1 MNDPQKAARPTVRQR
16 TYLLLRAG
24 NPTPL
29 AIWTRATIAIVIVL
43 NVVAVVLESH
53 DSFYALHREALGL
66 FEIASVF
73 LFTVEYGLRIWSSAE
88 DPQFA
93 GANPWHARWKY
104 LRSGM
109 GIVDLLAIAPFYLG
123 FLVTL
128 DLRQLRAFRLL
139 RLLKL
144 SRSFASLNVFTYV
157 FRSQIPNLIAAALVI
172 LILLIL
178 SSSVMYVVESDAGA
192 TQGTEFSQVDA
203 PPADGQFNDITQAM
217 WWSVVTLTTVGYG
230 DIIPATPLG
239 KLLSGFIMLLGI
251 GLVALPAA
259 ILGGKFAD
267 ELGRRRIKVTTEAV
281 ELASDG
287 KLDEQDE
294 IQLESRGYR
303 EGLSSKEIEEIKKS
317 AMKSVGNLH
326 VCPNCGFAHQGNTA
340 QENNGD
346 RN

>member
-1 MNDPQKAARPTVRQR
+1 MNNLQDAAQRTIRQR

-24 NPTPL
+24 NPTPA
-29 AIWTRATIAIVIVL
+29 AIWTRSFIAIVIVL
-43 NVVAVVLESH
+43 NVIAVVLESH
-53 DSFYALHREALGL
+53 ESFYSLHREALGL

-123 FLVTL
+123 FIFTL

-144 SRSFASLNVFTYV
+144 SRSFASLSVFTYV

-178 SSSVMYVVESDAGA
+178 SSSLMYVVESGAGA
-192 TQGTEFSQVDA
+192 TLGTQHTQSDA
-203 PPADGQFNDITQAM
+203 VTADGQFDDITQAM

-230 DIIPATPLG
+230 DVIPVTPLG

-267 ELGRRRIKVTTEAV
+267 ELGRRRIKITTQAV
-281 ELASDG
+281 ELLRDG
-287 KLDEQDE
+287 ELDEEDE
-294 IQLESRGYR
+294 IRLESRGHH
-303 EGLSSKEIEEIKKS
+303 EGLSSEEIEEIKRS
-317 AMKSVGNLH
+317 AMDSVERLQ
-326 VCPNCGFAHQGNTA
+326 VCPKCGHTLIGS
-340 QENNGD
+340 
-346 RN
+346 

>member
-1 MNDPQKAARPTVRQR
+1 MNDPQNAADRTIRQR
-16 TYLLLRAG
+16 TYLLLRAD
-24 NPTPL
+24 NPTP
-29 AIWTRATIAIVIVL
+29 AAVWTRAMIAVVIVL
-43 NVVAVVLESH
+43 NVIAVVLESH
-53 DSFYALHREALGL
+53 ESFYFLHREALGL
-66 FEIASVF
+66 FEIASVL

-93 GANPWHARWKY
+93 GANPWQARWKY

-157 FRSQIPNLIAAALVI
+157 FRSQIPNLVAAALVI

-178 SSSVMYVVESDAGA
+178 SSSLMYAVESGSGA

-230 DIIPATPLG
+230 DVIPVTPLG
-239 KLLSGFIMLLGI
+239 KLLGGFIMLLGI

-294 IQLESRGYR
+294 IRLESRGHR
-303 EGLSSKEIEEIKKS
+303 EGLSSEEIEEIKKT
-317 AMKSVGNLH
+317 AMQSVENLQ

-340 QENNGD
+340 QENSGD

>member
-1 MNDPQKAARPTVRQR
+1 MNDSQVEAHRTIRQR
-16 TYLLLRAG
+16 TYLLLRAD
-24 NPTPL
+24 NPTPA
-29 AIWTRATIAIVIVL
+29 AIWTRAIIAIVIVL
-43 NVVAVVLESH
+43 NVIAVVLESH
-53 DSFYALHREALGL
+53 DSFYALHREGLGL

-192 TQGTEFSQVDA
+192 TPDSQLTQMDA
-203 PPADGQFNDITQAM
+203 APADGQFNDITQAM

-230 DIIPATPLG
+230 DIIPVTPLG

-294 IQLESRGYR
+294 MQLESRGYR
-303 EGLSSKEIEEIKKS
+303 EGLSSEEIEEIKKA
-317 AMKSVGNLH
+317 AMQSVENLQ
-326 VCPNCGFAHQGNTA
+326 VCPNCGYAHQGNTA
-340 QENNGD
+340 QEDSGYKN
-346 RN
+346 